1 MCGRFT
7 QQRSDAE
14 LADLFEAEPL
24 TDDPGGRFNVAP
36 TDPASVVVVRGERRA
51 LTTYRW
57 GLVPHWAKDRSI
69 GTRFINA
76 RAETLATSSAF
87 RDSFARHRCL
97 VPADGFYEWR
107 RQPGRRQPF
116 LFHAVDGEPL
126 AVAGLWAG
134 WHDPETDVVL
144 RTFTIVTT
152 AANEL
157 MAPIH
162 DRMPVLIPRDA
173 WALWL
178 DPELDDIGE
187 LQGLLVPSPDDELEV
202 YPVETLVNNVRNDGP
217 ALIVPYEMPPVPA
230 ELARPTTDDLGL
242 FDPIEAPEGGR

>member
-24 TDDPGGRFNVAP
+24 GDDPGGRFNVAP
-36 TDPASVVVVRGERRA
+36 TDPATVVVERGERRA
-51 LTTYRW
+51 LTSYRW
-57 GLVPHWAKDRSI
+57 GLLPHWARDPSI
-69 GTRFINA
+69 ATRFINA
-76 RAETLATSSAF
+76 RAETLATSGAF
-87 RDSFARHRCL
+87 RDAFARHRCL

-107 RQPGRRQPF
+107 HDPGRRQPF

-126 AVAGLWAG
+126 AFAGLWAG
-134 WHDPETDVVL
+134 WHDPETDTVR

-162 DRMPVLIPRDA
+162 DRMPVVIPRDA
-173 WALWL
+173 WAMWL
-178 DPELDDIGE
+178 DPDLDDLAE
-187 LQGLLVPSPDDELEV
+187 LQGLLVPAPEPLLAAYRVDR
-202 YPVETLVNNVRNDGP
+202 LVNDVRNDGP
-217 ALIVPYEMPPVPA
+217 ALILPMVE
-230 ELARPTTDDLGL
+230 EPTL
-242 FDPIEAPEGGR
+242 FGATGGAGRERV